1 MQKPATIPVLNF
13 KDFISAHGDN
23 LTTTSLQVAAAFG
36 KKHSDLIKRI
46 REIRAM
52 LPEDR
57 LGYFSETV
65 EMRWNPSGGAMIP
78 SVSYVMNRDGFSLL
92 AMGFTGKKAFEFKLA
107 YLDAFNAMAAF
118 IKNQREGL
126 QYQYLAKELEYKT
139 RRTKVSACAREMRH
153 WRDDK
158 PLIEDRLSSLLTQ
171 MQPDLL
177 TLQ

>member
-23 LTTTSLQVAAAFG
+23 LTTTSLQIATAFG
-36 KKHSDLIKRI
+36 KRHSDVLRAINNLECSKDFTKRNFALSGFVDSTG
-46 REIRAM
+46 RN
-52 LPEDR
+52 LPYYR
-57 LGYFSETV
+57 ITY
-65 EMRWNPSGGAMIP
+65 
-78 SVSYVMNRDGFSLL
+78 DGFAFLC
-92 AMGFTGKKAFEFKLA
+92 MGFTGKGAAQWKEA
-107 YLDAFNAMAAF
+107 YIDAFNAMAAF

>member
-1 MQKPATIPVLNF
+1 
-13 KDFISAHGDN
+13 
-23 LTTTSLQVAAAFG
+23 
-36 KKHSDLIKRI
+36 
-46 REIRAM
+46 
-52 LPEDR
+52 
-57 LGYFSETV
+57 
-65 EMRWNPSGGAMIP
+65 
-78 SVSYVMNRDGFSLL
+78 
-92 AMGFTGKKAFEFKLA
+92 MGFTGKKAFEFKLA

-158 PLIEDRLSSLLTQ
+158 PLIEDRLSSLLVQ